1 MNICA
6 DVPACGV
13 GVAGCELEDERVIGP
28 VGTEKSL
35 HYTTDGLL
43 TLKYEGD
50 LDKATGMLRW
60 RLVVST
66 VAPVALLVIPGRR

>member
-13 GVAGCELEDERVIGP
+13 GVAGCELEGEHVIGP

-43 TLKYEGD
+43 TLKYEGA
-50 LDKATGMLRW
+50 LDKTTGMFRSHLGCPMW
-60 RLVVST
+60 QPLHC
-66 VAPVALLVIPGRR
+66 